1 MIWLLALLP
10 AAVGIASAAAAMTI
24 VHSYR
29 RRLRADRAA
38 NFGRTVPG

>member
-10 AAVGIASAAAAMTI
+10 AVVGIASAVAAARIAHT
-24 VHSYR
+24 YR

-38 NFGRTVPG
+38 GFGRTVPG